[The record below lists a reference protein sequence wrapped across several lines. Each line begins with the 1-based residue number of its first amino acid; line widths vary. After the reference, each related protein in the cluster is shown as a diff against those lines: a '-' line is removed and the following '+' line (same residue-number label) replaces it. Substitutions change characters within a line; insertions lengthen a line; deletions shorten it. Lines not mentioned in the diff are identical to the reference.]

1 MAMLGAWLG
10 LPGAMLAMFVG
21 VMLGSVAALVLLA
34 LPRMRGR
41 SDDGSWAMIKLPLGT
56 FLSIGGVVSGL
67 WGERILSA
75 YLRLA
80 GWS

>member
-1 MAMLGAWLG
+1 
-10 LPGAMLAMFVG
+10 
-21 VMLGSVAALVLLA
+21 
-34 LPRMRGR
+34 MRGR